1 MSDETETKVAAVEAA
16 SEKIEANVEALEH
29 KIEQVPETKE
39 KVDHFLAIE
48 NKLGEIVSSLN
59 SLAVKVS
66 DKIDHAVEKKE
77 EKKEEEKKDEEKKEE
92 EKKDEYIKIDEK
104 PVEVKQEP
112 SRKRYFI

>member
-1 MSDETETKVAAVEAA
+1 MSDETEVAAVETA

-39 KVDHFLAIE
+39 KVDHLLAID

-59 SLAVKVS
+59 SLAVKVA
-66 DKIDHAVEKKE
+66 DKIDHAAEKKEEEKKEE
-77 EKKEEEKKDEEKKEE
+77 EKKEEEKKDE